1 MLAKGLEDKCAF
13 EGTLAFLLYG
23 KMMSN
28 TLLKSRRM
36 TYCIKNVPS
45 PVHKLAV
52 FEYLGGER
60 LAFRVSLVHQH
71 KK

>member
-1 MLAKGLEDKCAF
+1 MLAEGLEDKCAF
-13 EGTLAFLLYG
+13 KGTLAFLLYG

-28 TLLKSRRM
+28 TLLKSRRT
-36 TYCIKNVPS
+36 TYCIENIPS

-52 FEYLGGER
+52 FEHLDGER
-60 LAFRVSLVHQH
+60 LVFRVGLVCRN